1 MNIRHRRHRRR
12 CRHLRHRRH
21 RRHRRRRQRC
31 QPTRRASKYIA
42 TGLPPTFV
50 DRTRIDHQT
59 QQS

>member
-1 MNIRHRRHRRR
+1 MNI
-12 CRHLRHRRH
+12 RH

-42 TGLPPTFV
+42 TGLPPTSV
-50 DRTRIDHQT
+50 ERTRIDYQT